1 MPYRNSSITVGIITA
16 LFAFTTF
23 SCTQQTSK
31 QTSESNSRISSSSS
45 MQVIKHTSS
54 NGLTVYLSPNHETPR
69 FYAEIVTR
77 AGSKHDPETN
87 TKLAHYLEHLL
98 FKGTSF
104 FGTVDFTK
112 EKPLLDKI
120 TELYEERSKEQNE
133 TKRKNLYKQI
143 NDISIQASKFAVPNE
158 MDRAYSNMGG
168 KGINAH
174 NMA

>member
-1 MPYRNSSITVGIITA
+1 MPNSNSFITVGIITA

-23 SCTQQTSK
+23 SCTQQTSN
-31 QTSESNSRISSSSS
+31 QTSESNSRKSSSSS
-45 MQVIKHTSS
+45 MQVIKHTLS

-87 TKLAHYLEHLL
+87 TGLAHYLEHLL
-98 FKGTSF
+98 FKGTTS

-120 TELYEERSKEQNE
+120 TEL
-133 TKRKNLYKQI
+133 
-143 NDISIQASKFAVPNE
+143 
-158 MDRAYSNMGG
+158 
-168 KGINAH
+168 
-174 NMA
+174 